1 MRKAVWLAGTTFL
14 VLGLL
19 LLMVVEREMQI
30 D

>member
-14 VLGLL
+14 VLGLP

>member
-1 MRKAVWLAGTTFL
+1 MRKAVWPAGTTFL

-30 D
+30 N